1 MSNMAQKRRRF
12 SREFKSEIVHLVLS
26 GQKNVSQIS
35 QEHGIHE
42 SSLYAWVNQA
52 KVDSGVGP
60 AGALTSAEKSE
71 LAALRR
77 EVRELKRERDFLA
90 QATAY
95 FAQAKK

>member
-26 GQKNVSQIS
+26 GQKNVPQLS
-35 QEHGIHE
+35 QEHGIHD
-42 SSLYAWVNQA
+42 SLLYGWVQQA
-52 KVDSGVGP
+52 KVDGGP
-60 AGALTSAEKSE
+60 AGAVTSAEKSE

-77 EVRELKRERDFLA
+77 EVRDLKRERDFLA

-95 FAQAKK
+95 FAQAKR